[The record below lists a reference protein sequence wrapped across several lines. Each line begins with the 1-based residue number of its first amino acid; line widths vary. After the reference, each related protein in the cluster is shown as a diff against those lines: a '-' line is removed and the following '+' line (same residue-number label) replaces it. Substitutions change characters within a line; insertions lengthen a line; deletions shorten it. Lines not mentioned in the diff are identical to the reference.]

1 MEDKMEQGRDLSGLE
16 KHLSDAVDNINS
28 DRAVTNSL
36 LADVIILL
44 KKNEMNHKEMGG
56 IAAKYVETLQ
66 RSNEQLVKVC
76 TILHKQKVSPA
87 ALTDQDRDE
96 LFDMIKDEEPRG

>member
-1 MEDKMEQGRDLSGLE
+1 MEQGRDLGDLE
-16 KHLSDAVDNINS
+16 KHLADAVKNINS

-36 LADVIILL
+36 LADVVILL
-44 KKNEMNHKEMGG
+44 KRNEMNHKEMGT

-76 TILHKQKVSPA
+76 TILHKQGSSA
-87 ALTDQDRDE
+87 AGLSETDKDE
-96 LFDMIKDEEPRG
+96 LFDMIQGSK

>member
-1 MEDKMEQGRDLSGLE
+1 MEDEMEQGGNLGTLE
-16 KHLSDAVDNINS
+16 KHLSEAVDNINK

-36 LADVIILL
+36 LADVMVLL

-56 IAAKYVETLQ
+56 VAAKYVETLQ

-76 TILHKQKVSPA
+76 TILHKQTSSSDG
-87 ALTDQDRDE
+87 LSQRDRDE
-96 LFDMIKDEEPRG
+96 LFDMIKEEQYK

>member
-1 MEDKMEQGRDLSGLE
+1 MEDEMEQRGDIGSLE
-16 KHLSDAVDNINS
+16 KHLTDAVENINN

-36 LADVIILL
+36 LADVMILL
-44 KKNEMNHKEMGG
+44 KKNEMNHKEMGS

-76 TILHKQKVSPA
+76 TILHKQSSSSDGLSQRDK
-87 ALTDQDRDE
+87 DE
-96 LFDMIKDEEPRG
+96 LFDMIKVDT

>member
-1 MEDKMEQGRDLSGLE
+1 MEDKMEQGGDLGGLE
-16 KHLSDAVDNINS
+16 KHLSDAVDNINN

-36 LADVIILL
+36 LADVMILL
-44 KKNEMNHKEMGG
+44 KKNEMNHKEMGS

-76 TILHKQKVSPA
+76 TILHKQNASPEG
-87 ALTDQDRDE
+87 LTDRDRDE
-96 LFDMIKDEEPRG
+96 LFDMIKEEK

>member
-1 MEDKMEQGRDLSGLE
+1 MEDKMEQGGDLGGLE
-16 KHLSDAVDNINS
+16 KHLSDAVDNINN

-44 KKNEMNHKEMGG
+44 KKNEMNHKEMGS

-76 TILHKQKVSPA
+76 TILHKQNTSPA
-87 ALTDQDRDE
+87 GLTDRDRDE
-96 LFDMIKDEEPRG
+96 LFDMIKEEE

>member
-1 MEDKMEQGRDLSGLE
+1 MEQGRDLGSLE
-16 KHLSDAVDNINS
+16 KHLTDAVENINN

-36 LADVIILL
+36 LADVVILL
-44 KKNEMNHKEMGG
+44 KKNEMNHKEMGS

-76 TILHKQKVSPA
+76 TILHKQSSSSDGLSQRDK
-87 ALTDQDRDE
+87 DE
-96 LFDMIKDEEPRG
+96 LFDMIKVDP

>member
-1 MEDKMEQGRDLSGLE
+1 MENKMEQRGGVKELE
-16 KHLSDAVDNINS
+16 KHLSDAINNINS

-44 KKNEMNHKEMGG
+44 KKNELNHKEVGQ

-76 TILHKQKVSPA
+76 TILHKQDSSPSG
-87 ALTDQDRDE
+87 LTDRDRDE
-96 LFDMIKDEEPRG
+96 LFDMIKEEK

>member
-1 MEDKMEQGRDLSGLE
+1 MEDKMEQGRDLGSLE
-16 KHLSDAVDNINS
+16 KHLTDAVENINN

-36 LADVIILL
+36 LADVVILL
-44 KKNEMNHKEMGG
+44 KKNEMNHKEMGS

-76 TILHKQKVSPA
+76 TILHKQSSSSDGLSQRDK
-87 ALTDQDRDE
+87 DE
-96 LFDMIKDEEPRG
+96 LFDMIKVDP

>member
-1 MEDKMEQGRDLSGLE
+1 MEDEVEQGGGLKGLE
-16 KHLSDAVDNINS
+16 KHLSDAVENINS

-36 LADVIILL
+36 LADVIIML
-44 KKNEMNHKEMGG
+44 KKNELNHKEMGQ

-76 TILHKQKVSPA
+76 TILHKQTNSTSG
-87 ALTDQDRDE
+87 LSDQDKDE
-96 LFDMIKDEEPRG
+96 LFDMIKDK

>member
-1 MEDKMEQGRDLSGLE
+1 MEDKMEQRRDLGDLE
-16 KHLSDAVDNINS
+16 KHLADAVRNINS

-36 LADVIILL
+36 LADVVILL
-44 KKNEMNHKEMGG
+44 KKNEMNHKEMGT

-76 TILHKQKVSPA
+76 TILHKQTSSDVGF
-87 ALTDQDRDE
+87 DDRDKDE
-96 LFDMIKDEEPRG
+96 IFDMIKEQK